1 MFIVVS
7 LFANGKKS
15 SNYKANN
22 KNVNF
27 PIQFWLGSISE
38 RFGTVES
45 EEVSFKGNIYDFSID
60 YNAIDKSQILN
71 IHKYLMV

>member
-1 MFIVVS
+1 MLIVVS

-15 SNYKANN
+15 GNCKADN

-27 PIQFWLGSISE
+27 PIQFQLESISE
-38 RFGTVES
+38 NFRKVES
-45 EEVSFKGNIYDFSID
+45 EEVSFKGNIFDFSID
-60 YNAIDKSQILN
+60 YDAIDKSEVLN

>member
-1 MFIVVS
+1 MIVVS

-15 SNYKANN
+15 GNCKANN
-22 KNVNF
+22 NNVNF
-27 PIQFWLGSISE
+27 PIQFWLGSTSE
-38 RFGTVES
+38 KFGKVES

-60 YNAIDKSQILN
+60 YDVIDKSEILN